1 MRWMLLLAVL
11 LSLLDMV
18 SLLGI
23 TGIQKWLIDDV
34 FVDGQYDRLYP
45 YLGIFAALIIGY
57 NAVHLFSF
65 LLNRS
70 NEFALQKKLDDRS
83 YALHVPDEGVQIC
96 KRPHRQHRAKV
107 LRGYRGNGL
116 ADRPLSPWRH
126 REHRASYRIVGMDRM
141 GEPLYAA
148 GYLFRKHRVHPC
160 GQTSCTSAEGHT
172 QGGAGSEG

>member
-1 MRWMLLLAVL
+1 MSLCKAGRRPFMSNGNWLWRHVRPLRWMLLLAVL

-70 NEFALQKKLDDRS
+70 NEFALQKKLTTDLMHYMYRMKVSKYASDRIGS
-83 YALHVPDEGVQIC
+83 IAQRFSGDIGETGWLSATIS
-96 KRPHRQHRAKV
+96 
-107 LRGYRGNGL
+107 L
-116 ADRPLSPWRH
+116 AAS
-126 REHRASYRIVGMDRM
+126 RAS
-141 GEPLYAA
+141 
-148 GYLFRKHRVHPC
+148 RKLSYCRH
-160 GQTSCTSAEGHT
+160 
-172 QGGAGSEG
+172 GSDGRTPICCWVSVS